1 MKKIKTLFLLS
12 ALSLAAACSDDTE
25 MTTYAGRGDEAFFGD
40 TAYSYTVSAEL
51 EDAYSIEVLRATP
64 AGNASVSVAVAVA
77 DAAVASAFTA
87 PAAVEFKNGEYAA
100 PLKISFDRA
109 KLTICKENVVTVT
122 LQSETDLPYATEC
135 SLTVTRDYTWKN
147 YGKGVYTSPIHPLRY
162 VRTDRF
168 LGAADRGRRGERL
181 TLPPAGIVPQCRH
194 EIFRRRL

>member
-77 DAAVASAFTA
+77 DAAVALADGAEIPGVGF
-87 PAAVEFKNGEYAA
+87 E
-100 PLKISFDRA
+100 D
-109 KLTICKENVVTVT
+109 
-122 LQSETDLPYATEC
+122 Q
-135 SLTVTRDYTWKN
+135 TRLRGG
-147 YGKGVYTSPIHPLRY
+147 GKG
-162 VRTDRF
+162 
-168 LGAADRGRRGERL
+168 GERRDNEEY
-181 TLPPAGIVPQCRH
+181 GS
-194 EIFRRRL
+194 FR